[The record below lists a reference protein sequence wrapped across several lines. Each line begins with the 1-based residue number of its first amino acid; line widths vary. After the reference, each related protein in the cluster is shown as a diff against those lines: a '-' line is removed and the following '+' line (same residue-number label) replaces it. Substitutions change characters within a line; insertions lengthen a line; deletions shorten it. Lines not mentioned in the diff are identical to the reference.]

1 MTRLLDRVS
10 PPWRAATIGVL
21 ASLPATV
28 LLNWLPNSEAN
39 VAGGAMIVGAAI
51 AGAVADGRDESAAA
65 GARAGFLG
73 GVIAVVV
80 FAIEAGPTVLR
91 PTTQIPFFAFAVAGV
106 LCVSPLFG
114 WLFGRLGGGIRERI
128 AP

>member
-1 MTRLLDRVS
+1 MTRLFYRVS
-10 PPWRAATIGVL
+10 PSWRAAAIGVL

-28 LLNWLPNSEAN
+28 LINWLPDSEVN

-51 AGAVADGRDESAAA
+51 AGTVADDRDESAAA

-73 GVIAVVV
+73 GVIAVLVLAV
-80 FAIEAGPTVLR
+80 EAGATVLR
-91 PTTQIPFFAFAVAGV
+91 PTTQIPFLAFSVAAI

-114 WLFGRLGGGIRERI
+114 WVFGHLGGWVRERI
-128 AP
+128 AR